1 MISKFSNQPF
11 DSMLRCPKSK
21 AELVWDGN
29 KLSCKESNFEG
40 EISDGV
46 AVMMSSRKAS
56 FFDDKFE
63 LMKEG
68 HKAAGE
74 WQFCYEQQMAL
85 LESFLSP
92 GMTVLD
98 IGCGPA
104 LPYRKPEGVSV
115 IGLESSINTIRAN
128 KDCDLRIFGSA
139 LEIPLPENSL
149 DAVICI
155 YSIHHIIGDSIP
167 ETHDKVDKAF
177 QEFGRVLKPGGK
189 LYIFEMTPMSIFNVI
204 QRISWNFFRRVFPDK
219 LDMFFWSAD
228 ALINFGRQRL
238 PPRTQVEKVFFGTS
252 AFTTFPP
259 AFSLPWLRVP
269 RLIYPLDAK
278 LYKWHVPL

>member
-1 MISKFSNQPF
+1 MISHSFNQPL

-21 AELVWDGN
+21 SELARDGN
-29 KLSCKESNFEG
+29 KLTCKDSDFEG
-40 EISDGV
+40 EMMDGV
-46 AVMMSSRKAS
+46 AVMMSSQKAS

-68 HKAAGE
+68 HKAEGE

-85 LESFLSP
+85 LESFLTP

-98 IGCGPA
+98 VGCGPA
-104 LPYRKPEGVSV
+104 LPYKKPEGVRV
-115 IGLESSINTIRAN
+115 IGLESSINSIRAN

-139 LEIPLPENSL
+139 LEIPLPGNSL

-155 YSIHHIIGDSIP
+155 YSIHHIIGESIP
-167 ETHDKVDKAF
+167 ETHAKVDKTF

-189 LYIFEMTPMSIFNVI
+189 LYIFEMTPMSIFNVF
-204 QRISWNFFRRVFPDK
+204 QRLSWRFFRALFRDK
-219 LDMFFWSAD
+219 LDMYFWSAD

-238 PPRTQVEKVFFGTS
+238 PPRTLVEKVFFGTS

-269 RLIYPLDAK
+269 RLLYPLDAK